1 MSRIRN
7 TTLTNVVLG
16 LMYGTVK
23 AGNFV
28 IDVKFRQQ
36 TVKILR
42 APGRF
47 SLTAINFAQKPKSN
61 GLIFYFFHI
70 L

>member
-1 MSRIRN
+1 MSI
-7 TTLTNVVLG
+7 LFLSEIF
-16 LMYGTVK
+16 LIECIGTVK

-28 IDVKFRQQ
+28 IGLKFRHQ
-36 TVKILR
+36 TVKILG

-47 SLTAINFAQKPKSN
+47 SLTVTDFAQKPKDN
-61 GLIFYFFHI
+61 DLIFYFFYF